1 LAILSNLLGPFVPA
15 SYPHKRVP
23 VNGPKT
29 AIRAATA
36 LALCLTAVSCSR
48 SPAAPPGAE
57 RLAILRFENL
67 SSDPAIDWL
76 GRALAEVISRD
87 LAAAPGLY
95 ALPFERLHRGEAAIG
110 IRPAKA
116 PGISAERSLAL
127 GAGANRL
134 GYGEYWVRAGKLEA
148 RLTIEDPQRQKVVR
162 VIDGSGKPDN
172 PLELADALAHEIS
185 RQAEPYPTRRPKAL
199 EAYCDALESDDSVTK
214 SRLLEAAIAGDPDFF
229 PPYFLLSQLTLRQD
243 HAGALALLD
252 RALARRARVP
262 DLERARAGFLAANL
276 RSDSAGALESLGVWS
291 RLTPNDPEV
300 WRALGQQS
308 MAHHQYAQATQAF
321 QKALGIEPEDI
332 DSLNRLGYAAAYS
345 GQLDTAMN
353 ALQQYQARRPLDAN
367 PLDSMGDV
375 NLLLGRLRDA
385 ENFYLQAAKKD
396 PGFQGGGESFKA
408 AMARLMSG
416 DIPGA
421 DALFRQ
427 FADARTAA
435 KDPLADFRK
444 AQWAWI
450 TGRRKEGYDQMAA
463 FARSAEES
471 SARQAY
477 GQLAVWSV
485 ALGDRRKAAGF
496 AGKASAP
503 FQFLSQPPAPAP
515 EWAARAERAF
525 PEPAKTQDN
534 NTALAYA
541 LVADKEFAEAASVL
555 ERLYSYTSANASEGF
570 ALMLAWAYLETGKPK
585 EAAALLRFNPLPSA
599 AGVREL
605 SVFDFPRLFYLRG
618 RVAGLAGNPQQAESY
633 YKLFLKLSGDEPLE
647 WGEEER
653 AGKASTSP

>member
-1 LAILSNLLGPFVPA
+1 MLAP
-15 SYPHKRVP
+15 YPYKRVP
-23 VNGPKT
+23 NGPKT
-29 AIRAATA
+29 ALRAATA
-36 LALCLTAVSCSR
+36 LALCLIAVSCSR
-48 SPAAPPGAE
+48 SPAAPIRAE
-57 RLAILRFENL
+57 PLAILRFENL
-67 SSDPAIDWL
+67 SSDPAIDWQ

-95 ALPFERLHRGEAAIG
+95 AIPFERLHRGEAAIG

-148 RLTIEDPQRQKVVR
+148 RLTIEDAQRQKVVR

-172 PLELADALAHEIS
+172 PLELADALAREIS
-185 RQAEPYPTRRPKAL
+185 RQAEPYPTRSPKAL
-199 EAYCDALESDDSVTK
+199 EAYCEALESDDSVTK
-214 SRLLEAAIAGDPDFF
+214 SRLLEASIARDPDFL

-243 HAGALALLD
+243 HAGALAVLD
-252 RALARRARVP
+252 RALARRVKAP
-262 DLERARAGFLAANL
+262 DLERARADFLAANL
-276 RSDSAGALESLGVWS
+276 RGDSAGALESLGRWS

-300 WRALGQQS
+300 WRALGQES
-308 MAHHQYAQATQAF
+308 MAHHQYAQAIEDF

-396 PGFQGGGESFKA
+396 AGFQGGGESFKA

-450 TGRRKEGYDQMAA
+450 TGRRKEGYAQMAA

-471 SARQAY
+471 SARQAAYQAY

-485 ALGDRRKAAGF
+485 ALGERRKAAGF
-496 AGKASAP
+496 AGKASAAV
-503 FQFLSQPPAPAP
+503 QFLSQPSAPAP

-525 PEPAKTQDN
+525 PAPAKTQDRN
-534 NTALAYA
+534 AALAYA
-541 LVADKEFAEAASVL
+541 LVADKEFAEAASEL
-555 ERLYSYTSANASEGF
+555 KRLYSYTSPNASQSI
-570 ALMLAWAYLETGKPK
+570 AVMLAWAYLETGKPK
-585 EAAALLRFNPLPSA
+585 QAAALLRFNPLPSA
-599 AGVREL
+599 AGVGEL

-618 RVAGLAGNPQQAESY
+618 RVAALAGNPQQAESY
-633 YKLFLKLSGDEPLE
+633 YKLFLKLSGDEPLA
-647 WGEEER
+647 WGEEEA
-653 AGKASTSP
+653 AGKASTAP